1 MYHNWYIM
9 NRDSGIICRVSFS
22 TRLKLVASGNAGRY
36 VQMTTDTQHVGS
48 DFDDFLKEEGLIE
61 EVERVAIKRVVA
73 FQVNQFMSNQGL
85 SKTEM
90 ARRMQ
95 TSRASLDRLL
105 DPENGSVTLQ
115 TLERAALALGRRLHI
130 ALV

>member
-1 MYHNWYIM
+1 MTS
-9 NRDSGIICRVSFS
+9 D
-22 TRLKLVASGNAGRY
+22 TR
-36 VQMTTDTQHVGS
+36 HVGS
-48 DFDDFLKEEGLIE
+48 DFDEYLKEEGLLE
-61 EVERVAIKRVVA
+61 EAERVAIKRVIA
-73 FQVNQFMSNQGL
+73 YQVDQFMLNQGL

-90 ARRMQ
+90 ARRMH

-115 TLERAALALGRRLHI
+115 TLERAARALGRRLHI

>member
-1 MYHNWYIM
+1 MTED
-9 NRDSGIICRVSFS
+9 NR
-22 TRLKLVASGNAGRY
+22 
-36 VQMTTDTQHVGS
+36 HVGG
-48 DFDDFLKEEGLIE
+48 DFDAFLKEEELLE
-61 EVERVAIKRVVA
+61 EAERVAIKRVIA
-73 FQVNQFMSNQGL
+73 YQVDQFMLNQGL

-90 ARRMQ
+90 ARRMH

-115 TLERAALALGRRLHI
+115 TLERAARALGRRLRI

>member
-1 MYHNWYIM
+1 
-9 NRDSGIICRVSFS
+9 
-22 TRLKLVASGNAGRY
+22 
-36 VQMTTDTQHVGS
+36 MTKDALHVGS
-48 DFDDFLKEEGLIE
+48 DFDDFLKEEGLLE
-61 EVERVAIKRVVA
+61 EAERVAIKRVIA
-73 FQVNQFMSNQGL
+73 YQVDQFMLNQGL

-90 ARRMQ
+90 ARRMH

-115 TLERAALALGRRLHI
+115 TLERAARALGRRLHV